1 MQKNDNMKTSNF
13 IREYFCGQCENC
25 FKSGSDLKHHMKTI
39 HNLDLKT
46 YIRQFEVVLDKGPL
60 VDSFTEDLSEETVN
74 QNKEAVIKREKYA
87 IPSTF
92 NMDSVGQYTCDTCFK
107 IYPKRRSLQN
117 LNRYKHGKV
126 SICKSCS
133 KTFLTKKKLK
143 CHESIHNG
151 HKYFC
156 QI

>member
-1 MQKNDNMKTSNF
+1 M
-13 IREYFCGQCENC
+13 
-25 FKSGSDLKHHMKTI
+25 
-39 HNLDLKT
+39 
-46 YIRQFEVVLDKGPL
+46 LDKRPL

-92 NMDSVGQYTCDTCFK
+92 NMDSVGQYICDTCFK

-117 LNRYKHGKV
+117 LNHYKHGKV

-133 KTFLTKKKLK
+133 KTFLSKKKLK